1 MSKRTYRNHTHPTGA
16 KFVSA
21 YYYVKEQRRTL
32 LSQRNGPAG
41 AAFDRVANDY
51 GLPRCHSCG
60 PIGLYPESLRHP
72 RARIKLFTSGRPMP
86 VQRSKDRNEK
96 GKERAEG

>member
-21 YYYVKEQRRTL
+21 YYYIKEQRRTL

-51 GLPRCHSCG
+51 GLP
-60 PIGLYPESLRHP
+60 LSLLQSGWPLP
-72 RARIKLFTSGRPMP
+72 RKSPTPTCENQVVHVRDTNAGAKIKRSEREGKGTGR
-86 VQRSKDRNEK
+86 
-96 GKERAEG
+96 G